1 MQQSINQLLRQK
13 RLERNLSLE
22 EIAQA
27 IRIRQ
32 PFLQALEDG
41 EFGALPSL
49 VQARGFL
56 RTYAEYLGLEADT
69 LLEGLGQKSYLH
81 SARQFKAA
89 MHQPYAEADA
99 KEDPLFSPP
108 PSINPISNDIF
119 SKIGETLRQQREN
132 LGLTLQEI
140 EDQTLLRIHYLKAL
154 EDGDFSSLPSSVQ
167 GRGMLNSYAKYLGLD
182 EEQLLLQYAEG
193 VQIVFSNKQKTD
205 SIRKAS
211 LTAQSIQKSRTSL
224 SLVRRLL
231 TSDLLWAILLSF
243 MLIGFVGWGIF
254 TIFISQSPPLNSQKP
269 PSVVEVLLT
278 TATATITPTMPT
290 PTLTSA
296 AIFYPT
302 IVVSLNATQE
312 DDMQGTPI
320 GKSMPGNVHINVV
333 ARMRAWMRVTV
344 DGEIQFEG
352 RTQPGSAYAY
362 SAANQIEVLT
372 GNAAALQIYYN
383 QEDLGVMGYLNQVS
397 DRIYTAD
404 GIIMPTATITLTP
417 TITPTPT
424 ATTRAPRNSPTPTS
438 TP

>member
-1 MQQSINQLLRQK
+1 
-13 RLERNLSLE
+13 
-22 EIAQA
+22 
-27 IRIRQ
+27 
-32 PFLQALEDG
+32 
-41 EFGALPSL
+41 
-49 VQARGFL
+49 
-56 RTYAEYLGLEADT
+56 
-69 LLEGLGQKSYLH
+69 
-81 SARQFKAA
+81 
-89 MHQPYAEADA
+89 
-99 KEDPLFSPP
+99 
-108 PSINPISNDIF
+108 
-119 SKIGETLRQQREN
+119 
-132 LGLTLQEI
+132 
-140 EDQTLLRIHYLKAL
+140 
-154 EDGDFSSLPSSVQ
+154 
-167 GRGMLNSYAKYLGLD
+167 MLNSYAKYLGLD

-417 TITPTPT
+417 TITPTPI
-424 ATTRAPRNSPTPTS
+424 ATTRPPRNSPTPSS
-438 TP
+438 TMTIQP